1 MSMRLKIFLL
11 VLIGVL
17 AAGSFYL
24 RALARRI
31 FREAPK
37 QAEESLRAK
46 LDQFALQS
54 RSGPLQTAT
63 LYFPSLNS
71 GKLVLETR
79 PITWATTNTDR
90 VRQVLLALIEGS
102 RQGLGRGLPSS
113 TSVRGVFL
121 ASEGIVY
128 VDLSND
134 ILSGIT
140 PGITTESL
148 AIYSIVDS
156 ITANVRAVKKV
167 RILIQG
173 QEVETLD
180 GHADLSDAYVPDLTR
195 IETARPGGP

>member
-1 MSMRLKIFLL
+1 MTTRLKIFLL

-31 FREAPK
+31 FREVPK
-37 QAEESLRAK
+37 QAEENLRAK
-46 LDQFALQS
+46 LDQLALQS

-63 LYFPSLNS
+63 LYFPSPNS
-71 GKLVLETR
+71 DKLVLETR
-79 PITWATTNTDR
+79 PITWAATDTDR
-90 VRQVLLALIEGS
+90 VHQVLLALIEGS
-102 RQGLGRGLPSS
+102 RQGLGRALPTS

-121 ASEGIVY
+121 ASERVVF

-140 PGITTESL
+140 PGISTESQ

-156 ITANVRAVKKV
+156 ITANVPAVKRV

-180 GHADLSDAYVPDLTR
+180 GHADLSEAYVPDPTR
-195 IETARPGGP
+195 IQTARSGGP